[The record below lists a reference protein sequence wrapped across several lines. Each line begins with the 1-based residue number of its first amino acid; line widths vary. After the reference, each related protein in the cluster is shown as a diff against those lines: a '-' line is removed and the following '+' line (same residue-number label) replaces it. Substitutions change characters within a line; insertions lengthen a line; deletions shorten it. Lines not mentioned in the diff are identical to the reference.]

1 MNHINLS
8 LSNILESIILSE
20 DSNLKEFKDNK
31 DIINYAINN
40 KLYISLYYDDGKP
53 MSKKKRRKAYG
64 NPKGFRRVVP
74 YCLGKRNGRLAL
86 RGFHAFKTNT
96 KKGPFKWKF
105 FYLDRMKNVRV
116 YNDMK
121 ITSIPE
127 LANPKGDAHMDEI
140 INMLNLFQSPL
151 EREREK
157 TQQIRNIKPEDA
169 SRVLNKQGAIK
180 TKNANSLANLK
191 PTRSE
196 KKPNYNFKPETI
208 NKNIQDFEKQNTPM
222 VQQRRW
228 SDYDKAERERDEQL
242 KQKQAPNPPTSNTG
256 PVNKNDM
263 EGYEQ
268 GINNEK

>member
-31 DIINYAINN
+31 DIINYAIDN

-74 YCLGKRNGRLAL
+74 YCLGMRNGRLAL

-222 VQQRRW
+222 AQQRRW

-242 KQKQAPNPPTSNTG
+242 KQKQAPNPPTSTTG